1 MSGEDPR
8 LTLARGDL
16 ATSEMEGLRPASRYA
31 RPELLRLALPSAAVL
46 TAPSAG
52 AEQADQLI
60 YGEHFEV
67 LERQGDYLWGQA
79 RRDGYVGFVR
89 ADALAPAREAPTHR
103 VSHIRTYAFAE
114 PSIKA
119 PASGPYSLNALV
131 SIEAQEGPF
140 AREQGGGWFWSEHL
154 APIGRFE
161 SDPAAVAERYLGA
174 PYLWGGRDSLGLDCS
189 GLVQQALYA
198 CGLTCPRD
206 NDQQAALGHEVAPDA
221 LGRGDLVVWG
231 GHIGLMLDATR
242 LIHASGH
249 HMAVVIEALADAV
262 ARIEARGDGGP
273 VAYRRLQS

>member
-1 MSGEDPR
+1 VSGPDPR

-16 ATSEMEGLRPASRYA
+16 ATSAMEGVRPAARYA
-31 RPELLRLALPSAAVL
+31 SPELLRLALPSAAVL
-46 TAPSAG
+46 TAPGPG
-52 AEQADQLI
+52 AEQADQLL
-60 YGEHFEV
+60 YGEHFEA

-89 ADALAPAREAPTHR
+89 ADALATGGEAPTHR

-119 PASGPYSLNALV
+119 PARGPYSLNALV
-131 SIEAQEGPF
+131 AIEAEEGLF
-140 AREQGGGWFWSEHL
+140 AKEHGGGWFWSGHL

-161 SDPAAVAERYLGA
+161 TDAAAVAERYLGA

-198 CGLTCPRD
+198 CGLACPRD
-206 NDQQAALGHEVAPDA
+206 NDQQAALGRGITPQG

-231 GHIGLMLDATR
+231 GHIGMMLDATR

-249 HMAVVIEALADAV
+249 HMAVVVEALEEV
-262 ARIEARGDGGP
+262 LARYAAKGEGLPI
-273 VAYRRLQS
+273 AYRRL